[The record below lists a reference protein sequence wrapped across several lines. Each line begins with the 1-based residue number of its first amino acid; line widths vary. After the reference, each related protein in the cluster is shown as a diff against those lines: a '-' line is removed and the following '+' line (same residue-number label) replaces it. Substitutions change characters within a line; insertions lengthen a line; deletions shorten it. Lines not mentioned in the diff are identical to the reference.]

1 MAGATVADAVIEY
14 LGVSRI
20 AGSAGECVHAAKI
33 SAAEPRPRS
42 LTRL

>member
-1 MAGATVADAVIEY
+1 MTGVTVADAVIDY
-14 LGVSRI
+14 PAVSGI
-20 AGSAGECVHAAKI
+20 AGLAVECVHAAKI